1 MRSAL
6 AFLAL
11 LSTAHGLYEKT
22 DDVVEL
28 TVDNF
33 KTDVV
38 ESGDVWFVEFFAP
51 WCGHCKTLVPE
62 YKKLATALKGVA
74 KVGAVDMTVHDSV
87 GKPYGVKGFP
97 TIKIFGSDKKKPSD
111 YEGDRTAS
119 KMAAAALRELK
130 EVVKKRLGIKSVSGE
145 KKDRKKAKEVN
156 DVVKGTSAN
165 FDEVV
170 LQSEDLVLVEFFAPW
185 CGHCKTLAPEWKEA
199 AGQLKGKGVTLVA
212 VDATVHADLG
222 SKYKVLGYP
231 TIKVPSHAFLQHA
244 TRLYAG
250 SPHPVHYSVALFT
263 SLRSF
268 TSFSASPTSPSAL
281 STLASC
287 PFSFFLHRN
296 SFTKPMLLQPSSLF
310 K

>member
-38 ESGDVWFVEFFAP
+38 ESGDLWFVEFFAP

-87 GKPYGVKGFP
+87 GQPYGVKGFP

-119 KMAAAALRELK
+119 KMAAAALKELK
-130 EVVKKRLGIKSVSGE
+130 EVVKKRLGIKPVSGD
-145 KKDRKKAKEVN
+145 KKETKKAREVN
-156 DVVKGTSAN
+156 DVVEGTSAN

-185 CGHCKTLAPEWKEA
+185 CGHCKTLAPEWKKA
-199 AGQLKGKGVTLVA
+199 ATQLKGKGVTLVA

-222 SKYKVLGYP
+222 AKYKVSGYP
-231 TIKVPSHAFLQHA
+231 TIKVPLYAFSQHA

-250 SPHPVHYSVALFT
+250 PPHPVHYYIVLLT

-268 TSFSASPTSPSAL
+268 IFFYAGPTSCFAL
-281 STLASC
+281 NTLVSC
-287 PFSFFLHRN
+287 NFSLFLYRN
-296 SFTKPMLLQPSSLF
+296 SLPSPDFLS
-310 K
+310 